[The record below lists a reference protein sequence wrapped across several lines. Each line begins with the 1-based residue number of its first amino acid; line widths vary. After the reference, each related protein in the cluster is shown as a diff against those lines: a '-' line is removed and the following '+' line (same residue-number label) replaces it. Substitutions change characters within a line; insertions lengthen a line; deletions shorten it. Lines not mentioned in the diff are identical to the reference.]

1 MKRTDSSSPSWS
13 VLASL
18 LLHGV
23 VIALMLWAGLA
34 SKQPS
39 REVPLALEL
48 WSSPP
53 PAPAAVVEPQAVA
66 KPVRTVPVQ
75 APPAPPPEPPAEV
88 NLGSRK
94 KPEPK
99 PQHLVKPPIE
109 PPKKLEPVHKL
120 LPEKPKPEPVKAAPV
135 KPPEPAKKQEK
146 PAKVVEK
153 APAKPVTPVVTD
165 KKTAK
170 LPPATTPGKGSKQSK
185 TYNNE
190 ADDLLSSLDSPN
202 TGHKANA
209 RSTQAGSA
217 NGVAGGAVNGSAAA
231 KGGWMDRVKAKIT
244 TLVQVPPDLAG
255 NPVARVQVTLLP
267 SLEVNKVQLL
277 SSSGSKAY
285 DEAVQRA
292 IWEAHTFPS
301 LPPGANFNDGYRQ
314 FKMEFRPRQ

>member
-1 MKRTDSSSPSWS
+1 MKRTDSSSSSWPL
-13 VLASL
+13 LASL

-23 VIALMLWAGLA
+23 VITLMLWAGLA
-34 SKQPS
+34 SKQPV

-88 NLGSRK
+88 NLGRRK

-99 PQHLVKPPIE
+99 PQQLVKPPIE
-109 PPKKLEPVHKL
+109 APKKPEPVHKL
-120 LPEKPKPEPVKAAPV
+120 LPEKPKPEPVKAVPS
-135 KPPEPAKKQEK
+135 KPPEPLKKQEK
-146 PAKVVEK
+146 LPKVVEK
-153 APAKPVTPVVTD
+153 APAKPVAPVVAD

-170 LPPATTPGKGSKQSK
+170 LPPATTPGKGSRQSK

-202 TGHKANA
+202 SGHKANA
-209 RSTQAGSA
+209 RSNQAGSA

-231 KGGWMDRVKAKIT
+231 KGGWMDKVKAKIT
-244 TLVQVPPDLAG
+244 PLVQIPPDLAG
-255 NPVARVQVTLLP
+255 NPKVVVLVTLLP
-267 SLEVNKVQLL
+267 TLEVSKVQVIGPSN
-277 SSSGSKAY
+277 SSAY
-285 DEAVQRA
+285 NEAVQRA

-314 FKMEFRPRQ
+314 FRMEFRPRQ

>member
-1 MKRTDSSSPSWS
+1 
-13 VLASL
+13 
-18 LLHGV
+18 
-23 VIALMLWAGLA
+23 
-34 SKQPS
+34 
-39 REVPLALEL
+39 
-48 WSSPP
+48 
-53 PAPAAVVEPQAVA
+53 
-66 KPVRTVPVQ
+66 
-75 APPAPPPEPPAEV
+75 
-88 NLGSRK
+88 
-94 KPEPK
+94 
-99 PQHLVKPPIE
+99 
-109 PPKKLEPVHKL
+109 
-120 LPEKPKPEPVKAAPV
+120 
-135 KPPEPAKKQEK
+135 
-146 PAKVVEK
+146 
-153 APAKPVTPVVTD
+153 
-165 KKTAK
+165 
-170 LPPATTPGKGSKQSK
+170 
-185 TYNNE
+185 
-190 ADDLLSSLDSPN
+190 LLSQLDAPN

-209 RSTQAGSA
+209 RSNQAGSA